1 MKTAVST
8 LLWLLCIS
16 CIPCL
21 AAEEPFNVTYRQEN
35 VVQEEASTS
44 ADLLLSV
51 TNLSGAEVR
60 DVTVSAVKENS
71 YQVINIPVP
80 FGTIPD
86 GLRKELL
93 VQAVV
98 PNLSIS
104 ADRETEEV
112 AWKIDYITVSGEPAT
127 VEVIGEKGL

>member
-21 AAEEPFNVTYRQEN
+21 AAEEPFKVTYRQEN